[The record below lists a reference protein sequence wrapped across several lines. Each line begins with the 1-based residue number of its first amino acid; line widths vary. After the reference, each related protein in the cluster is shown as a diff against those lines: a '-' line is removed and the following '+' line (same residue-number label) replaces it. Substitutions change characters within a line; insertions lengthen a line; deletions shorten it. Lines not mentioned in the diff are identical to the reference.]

1 MDAFM
6 KLPNGQED
14 SDAEADDVFV
24 YEGSQARDV
33 PDPVTESAVHP
44 RGSEVDPEGQR
55 TEAQMRD
62 FLEEMEQRQHGP
74 GASQTRDV
82 PNRDS
87 DGEPEAEKA
96 EAQMRNFLEEM
107 EHRQHGPGAS
117 GPTPSHVSKHK

>member
-33 PDPVTESAVHP
+33 PDPVTESAVHL
-44 RGSEVDPEGQR
+44 RGSEVDPEVQR
-55 TEAQMRD
+55 TEAQMRN

-87 DGEPEAEKA
+87 RRTGGREGLTDAQFPRGDGA
-96 EAQMRNFLEEM
+96 
-107 EHRQHGPGAS
+107 
-117 GPTPSHVSKHK
+117 PTTRAGSLWFYTVPRIETVK